1 MTDTYYLD
9 WSDLKHVAPG
19 TLPPYGYREL
29 VPGSGVAVPDPA
41 TNRIHPGFFPPNR
54 MPANPIDLAGIKFRA
69 PGALG
74 PYGYKELIP
83 RSGVFIAPN
92 TVVPGEPPQPPQKP
106 LDMGRVKF
114 YPRGA
119 LMPYGYDELIP
130 GSGVCLPAEDLAGAS
145 APGGT
150 YPAAHRST
158 VDASPDG
165 PTSNEV
171 FEVDYRQLEGF
182 AKTHDLS
189 ADEIA
194 KWVQADPNFPERFLE
209 THGKVAYAT
218 YLKIKE
224 YADSR
229 QTQATIYAHR
239 NASTAE
245 ALRNAVRVIDG
256 VDGQNAGRFAANRP
270 TTLT

>member
-9 WSDLKHVAPG
+9 WSDFKHVTPG
-19 TLPPYGYREL
+19 ELPPYGFREL
-29 VPGSGVAVPDPA
+29 VAGSGVAVPDPN
-41 TNRIHPGFFPPNR
+41 TNHIHPGWFTPNR
-54 MPANPIDLAGIKFRA
+54 MPANPIDLAGMQIRA
-69 PGALG
+69 PGELG

-92 TVVPGEPPQPPQKP
+92 TIAPGEPAKPPKLP
-106 LDMGRVKF
+106 LDMGRIKF
-114 YPRGA
+114 YPPGQ
-119 LMPYGYDELIP
+119 LPPYGYAELIP
-130 GSGVCLPAEDLAGAS
+130 GTGVCLPVKDMPAR
-145 APGGT
+145 GGT
-150 YPAAHRST
+150 YPAAHHST
-158 VDASPDG
+158 DDAAVAG
-165 PTSNEV
+165 PASNKV
-171 FEVDYRQLEGF
+171 FEVDFRQLEGY

-189 ADEIA
+189 TEEIA
-194 KWVQADPNFPERFLE
+194 RWVQADPGLPERFLQ

-229 QTQATIYAHR
+229 QVQGTIYAHR

-256 VDGQNAGRFAANRP
+256 VDTDNANRLNVNRP
-270 TTLT
+270 TVT